1 MTATMAAEKNEMVD
15 DRKAQIKGF
24 VGPRFDNKRW
34 RHGEEDVLK
43 GKIIKT
49 WSNTFLNMAQSLYF

>member
-1 MTATMAAEKNEMVD
+1 MVD

-43 GKIIKT
+43 EKIIKT